1 MEMWGVAGVAS
12 ISVITYLMAEL
23 VKALTLDGKWIP
35 VICGILGAI
44 LGIAAMYTVP
54 QFPAGDPISAVA
66 VGIVSGL
73 AATGSHEIYKQ
84 LGGERK

>member
-1 MEMWGVAGVAS
+1 METSIISVAGITVISYLVAQG
-12 ISVITYLMAEL
+12 I
-23 VKALTLDGKWIP
+23 KATKLDSKWLP
-35 VICGILGAI
+35 VICGACGAALG
-44 LGIAAMYTVP
+44 LVGMVAMP
-54 QFPAGDPISAVA
+54 GFPAGDPVSAAA

>member
-35 VICGILGAI
+35 VICGLLGAI

-73 AATGSHEIYKQ
+73 AATGADQISKQ
-84 LGGERK
+84 LKKE

>member
-1 MEMWGVAGVAS
+1 METSIISVAGITVISYLVAQG
-12 ISVITYLMAEL
+12 I
-23 VKALTLDGKWIP
+23 KATKLDSKWLP
-35 VICGILGAI
+35 VICGACGAALGLVGMVATP
-44 LGIAAMYTVP
+44 G
-54 QFPAGDPISAVA
+54 FPAGDPVSAAA